1 MFKCQLQYLVE
12 TLVVKKRILYNLNLM
27 FHCMHCLKDKE
38 QINFIYLYKESGGH
52 KKH

>member
-12 TLVVKKRILYNLNLM
+12 TLVVQKKNLNLM

-38 QINFIYLYKESGGH
+38 QINFIYIYAH
-52 KKH
+52 TH